1 MLQVEG
7 LEAGYHGAQVLFGVD
22 LGVGA
27 GEVVA
32 VLGRNGMGKT
42 TTVRA
47 LFGLIRPR
55 AGRVVFEGQD
65 LTGRPPYAIGQRG
78 LSLVPEGR
86 QVFPTLTVEENLVAT
101 AAARFGAPRWT
112 LPAIYGLFPRLA
124 ERRRNLGSQLSGG
137 EQQMLAIGRAL
148 MTNPKL
154 LVLDEATEGLAPLI
168 RSEIWACLSR
178 LKAEGEAIVIIDKNV
193 EALTRLADRHL
204 VIEKGRVAWAGTSA
218 ELSAD
223 RSVKERYLHV
233 GTGAGGGE
241 AGAGAR
247 MGVGAEPPAE
257 RLEETGVRDTQGGR
271 PRVPSPLVEEGQ
283 GGVDSGEPTV
293 GWAPP
298 APGPSPPG
306 GEQSSSAAADA
317 LNAGTSAIGVE
328 TSTSTVHR
336 GERSAEQRA
345 SHVDARQI
353 AIPADG
359 REAPVAAR
367 PAAERQVRVGTSEIE
382 QGKRRMDT
390 MMMPPTIAK
399 ATIKMPPG
407 ITKAGEG
414 FDHIAWNILGQVYI
428 PKQVSETSLSWHA
441 TFPPET
447 FVPPH
452 IHPTQDE
459 FIYMLEGQFELMLD
473 GKTVHAGPGD
483 LVRMPMGIPHAIFNK
498 SGRTV
503 KCFFWVSPTRRLYDL
518 FWAIHNMAEQTPAEV
533 VALSAKH
540 EVDFLPPPEEPK

>member
-1 MLQVEG
+1 MLQVER
-7 LEAGYHGAQVLFGVD
+7 LEAGYDGAQVLFGVD
-22 LGVGA
+22 LEVGA

-32 VLGRNGMGKT
+32 MLGRNGMGKT

-47 LFGLIRPR
+47 LFGLLRPS
-55 AGRVVFEGQD
+55 AGRVVFEGAD
-65 LTGRPPYAIGQRG
+65 LTGRPPYVIGQRG

-101 AAARFGAPRWT
+101 AAARFGTPRWT
-112 LPAIYGLFPRLA
+112 LPDIYDLFPRLA
-124 ERRRNLGSQLSGG
+124 ERRRHLGSQLSGG

-168 RSEIWACLSR
+168 RAEIWACLAR
-178 LKAEGEAIVIIDKNV
+178 LKAEGEAIIVIDKNV

-233 GTGAGGGE
+233 GTHAIS
-241 AGAGAR
+241 APADAS
-247 MGVGAEPPAE
+247 AEPIADRSVE
-257 RLEETGVRDTQGGR
+257 DADLHVGMSGIELQKGR
-271 PRVPSPLVEEGQ
+271 
-283 GGVDSGEPTV
+283 T
-293 GWAPP
+293 
-298 APGPSPPG
+298 
-306 GEQSSSAAADA
+306 DA
-317 LNAGTSAIGVE
+317 
-328 TSTSTVHR
+328 
-336 GERSAEQRA
+336 
-345 SHVDARQI
+345 
-353 AIPADG
+353 
-359 REAPVAAR
+359 
-367 PAAERQVRVGTSEIE
+367 
-382 QGKRRMDT
+382 
-390 MMMPPTIAK
+390 MMMPPTITK
-399 ATIKMPPG
+399 AAMRMPPG

-414 FDHIAWNILGQVYI
+414 FDHVSWNILGQTYI
-428 PKQVSETSLSWHA
+428 PKQVSETSFSWHA

-459 FIYMLEGQFELMLD
+459 FIYMLEGQFELLLD
-473 GKTVHAGPGD
+473 GKTVFASSGD
-483 LVRMPMGIPHAIFNK
+483 LIRMPMGIPHGIFNK
-498 SGRTV
+498 SDRTV

-533 VALSAKH
+533 VALAAKH
-540 EVDFLPPPEEPK
+540 EVDFLPPPDEPK